1 MIAIALIICVLLVCK
16 TVTHVTGMILEAMYP
31 EPKEPEGIKDIDDSD
46 QLMNFDDIIA
56 EIYNREEDNNG

>member
-16 TVTHVTGMILEAMYP
+16 TVVHATGMILEAVYP
-31 EPKEPEGIKDIDDSD
+31 EYKEPEGIKDIDDSD